1 MFTRR
6 RLFALLASLP
16 VLADLLITSFVHS
29 AFWSQLLPSFY
40 YGAIIIAGL
49 TLGWKAGLGMAFI
62 SGVAHSL
69 IGYFLGA
76 NAIARLEAQLI
87 AFLVVGFALI
97 EERRRA
103 NRQGE
108 RTSGKAL
115 ESGPMIPPE
124 VCTEQLSAIASELIS
139 EARAPLSSIEGASF
153 ILEEDPELPHPEE
166 FIQII
171 RRECSRLSHAF
182 AEISAS
188 TQALHLNREPTD
200 ISTVLGEVVR
210 LSSLEIPA
218 PTIDLRT
225 EVAPNLP
232 QVWCDKTAI
241 SRAIAPFVTSAM
253 NSMPSGGEIML
264 FAERQNGQA
273 RIHLKV
279 LGQTVRASDVAAGR
293 GPHSAT
299 FDLEGGL
306 RIVAAR
312 RTLLQHGGMLQVEQ
326 AGRAKKLVFFT
337 LPLYNEQWRWIAA
350 RY

>member
-1 MFTRR
+1 MFTSRR
-6 RLFALLASLP
+6 SFVVLASIP
-16 VLADLLITSFVHS
+16 VVADLLITTLGHS
-29 AFWSQLLPSFY
+29 AFWSQLLPAFY
-40 YGAIIIAGL
+40 YGAIVIAGL
-49 TLGWKAGLGMAFI
+49 TLGWKAGLGMAFL
-62 SGVAHSL
+62 SALAHSL
-69 IGYFLGA
+69 ISYFLEA
-76 NAIARLEAQLI
+76 TPISRLEAQLI

-97 EERRRA
+97 EQRRRG
-103 NRQGE
+103 NSQREQ
-108 RTSGKAL
+108 TSRKAP
-115 ESGPMIPPE
+115 ESGPMIAPE
-124 VCTEQLSAIASELIS
+124 VCSQQLSAIASELIN

-171 RRECSRLSHAF
+171 RRECNRLSHAF

-188 TQALHLNREPTD
+188 TQELHLNREPTD

-232 QVWCDKTAI
+232 QVWCDKAAI
-241 SRAIAPFVTSAM
+241 SQAIAPFVASAM
-253 NSMPSGGEIML
+253 NAMPNGGEIML
-264 FAERQNGQA
+264 TAERQNGQA

-299 FDLEGGL
+299 FDLESGL

-326 AGRAKKLVFFT
+326 AGRARKLVFFT
-337 LPLYNEQWRWIAA
+337 LPLYNEKWRWIAA